1 MPDAVV
7 AEGLKKRFGETQ
19 ALDGVH
25 LSVPEGSI
33 RGLLG
38 PNGSGKT
45 TTVRVLATLLRPDS
59 GTAKIAGY
67 DVMKD
72 SDRVRAAIG
81 LSGQFSATDGNLT
94 GRENLRMVGRLYQL
108 GRAEAKRRADEL
120 LERLELEYAADRPA
134 RTYSGGMNRRLDL
147 AAAIIGRAPVL
158 FLDEP
163 TTGLDPVSRRQI
175 WELVR
180 SLVDE
185 GTTLLLTTQ
194 YLEEADQLADEITV
208 IDHGR
213 VIAEGTANELKSR
226 VGGNAL
232 ELRLCDPATHDEA
245 LRILTTIAPDA
256 RAILDDRD
264 VTGTI
269 EVPLGEDTE
278 LIAAAIHSLHE
289 HQVAIEDV
297 NVRRPSLDDVFLTL
311 TGRKAEPDATPDEQ
325 EEEAIR

>member
-1 MPDAVV
+1 MADAVV
-7 AEGLKKRFGETQ
+7 AEGLMKRFGETQ

-45 TTVRVLATLLRPDS
+45 TTVRVLSTLLRPDS
-59 GTAKIAGY
+59 GTATIAGY

-72 SDRVRAAIG
+72 GDRVRAAIG
-81 LSGQFSATDGNLT
+81 LSGQFSATDANLT

-108 GRAEAKRRADEL
+108 GRKEAKRRADEL
-120 LERLELEYAADRPA
+120 LERLELEFAADRPA

-163 TTGLDPVSRRQI
+163 TTGLDPMSRRGI
-175 WELVR
+175 WDLVR

-194 YLEEADQLADEITV
+194 YLEEADQLADGITV
-208 IDHGR
+208 IDHGK
-213 VIAEGTANELKSR
+213 VIAEGTADELKSE

-232 ELRLCDPATHDEA
+232 ELRLCNPASRDEA
-245 LRILTTIAPDA
+245 VRILAPMAPDA
-256 RAILDDRD
+256 RSVMDERD
-264 VTGTI
+264 EAGTI

-278 LIAAAIHSLHE
+278 LIAAAIHLLHE
-289 HQVAIEDV
+289 HQIAIEDV
-297 NVRRPSLDDVFLTL
+297 NVRRPSLDDVFLSL
-311 TGRKAEPDATPDEQ
+311 TGRKAAPESVAEEHP
-325 EEEAIR
+325 EEAIR

>member
-1 MPDAVV
+1 VPDAVV
-7 AEGLKKRFGETQ
+7 AEGLEKRFGETQ

-25 LSVPEGSI
+25 LSVAEGSI

-45 TTVRVLATLLRPDS
+45 TTVRVLSTLLRPDAGRAS
-59 GTAKIAGY
+59 IAGH
-67 DVMKD
+67 DVLKD

-94 GRENLRMVGRLYQL
+94 GRENLRMIGRLYQL
-108 GRAEAKRRADEL
+108 GRRESNRRADEL

-163 TTGLDPVSRRQI
+163 TTGLDPFSRRQI
-175 WELVR
+175 WDLVR

-194 YLEEADQLADEITV
+194 YLEEADQLADQITV
-208 IDHGR
+208 IDHGK

-232 ELRLCDPATHDEA
+232 ELRLCNPTNREEA
-245 LRILTTIAPDA
+245 VRILTPLAADA
-256 RAILDDRD
+256 HAVVDERD
-264 VTGTI
+264 VAGTI

-289 HQVAIEDV
+289 HQIAIEDV

-311 TGRKAEPDATPDEQ
+311 TGHAAAPDGAPEEHQ
-325 EEEAIR
+325 EEVIR